1 MNKFHSNPIIVKKST
16 RPGESSEYVGTRNT
30 VELLPAI
37 FQTTVNKKFLNSTLE
52 QLMSSGSMEAVNY
65 YLGDTQNKNVAA
77 DRFISDNRAATDYQF
92 VPGGV
97 VRDQDQNIT
106 EAMTYDDLI
115 DILKYNEVDTANTN
129 RIFNEPGY
137 TLDLP
142 IDYDMFINYHHYFW
156 LVDFLPVCVAEPTAS
171 DPIDIT
177 SIIGQPYYKTPI
189 LTNNKQ
195 LPLLNGMRVKFT
207 GANATG
213 NSDYTVDDIY
223 IVDGVGT
230 SIQLTRQF
238 ENTGTGYGKRV
249 WFNNTIYLS
258 LIHI

>member
-1 MNKFHSNPIIVKKST
+1 MSQKFHANPVTAAHST
-16 RPGESSEYVGTRNT
+16 RPGESLEYVGTRNT
-30 VELLPAI
+30 TELLPAI
-37 FQTTVNKKFLNSTLE
+37 FQTSINKKFLDSTFD
-52 QLMSSGSMEAVNY
+52 QLMSSGSMQAINY
-65 YLGDTQNKNVAA
+65 YVGNTIGKQSTENFLNDSRNA
-77 DRFISDNRAATDYQF
+77 DNYQF
-92 VPGGV
+92 VPGSV
-97 VRDQDQNIT
+97 VRDNDNNIT
-106 EAMTYDDLI
+106 QAMSYDDML
-115 DILKYNEVDTANTN
+115 DTLKYNEVDVINNN

-177 SIIGQPYYKTPI
+177 SIVGQPYYKTPI
-189 LTNNKQ
+189 LTNNKE

-249 WFNNTIYLS
+249 
-258 LIHI
+258 